1 MFVVEKFALQRS
13 AAQRGILQKALQRSA
28 AQRGQAC
35 SAAQRSVAEST
46 LRRVLIH
53 TVRAHEDAPGL
64 KGEALIF
71 PPPSLAESLVSAP

>member
-1 MFVVEKFALQRS
+1 VFVVEKFALQRS

-46 LRRVLIH
+46 LRRVLIP
-53 TVRAHEDAPGL
+53 TNPIPL
-64 KGEALIF
+64 PAL
-71 PPPSLAESLVSAP
+71 

>member
-1 MFVVEKFALQRS
+1 MFVVEKFALQRSAAQRGILQKALQRS

-46 LRRVLIH
+46 LRRVLIEIP
-53 TVRAHEDAPGL
+53 RYCLPAWDPGRN
-64 KGEALIF
+64 ITQ
-71 PPPSLAESLVSAP
+71 